1 MSTFSLNQFVV
12 LLKQRKLIL
21 STLKKFERLI
31 GLEGNIFGTNLRN
44 LRNLKGISLNALGE
58 ELNVTGSA
66 ISSWEL
72 GKKEPNLDMLK
83 KIGNYFTVS
92 IDYLLSHQVSNS
104 ESQNKEV
111 VSKLATKIYEKYRD
125 VPDSKKTMVEQEI
138 LNYVDYLHFK
148 AQAEHEELE
157 KLGHN

>member
-1 MSTFSLNQFVV
+1 M
-12 LLKQRKLIL
+12 
-21 STLKKFERLI
+21 
-31 GLEGNIFGTNLRN
+31 EGNIFGTNLRN

-83 KIGNYFTVS
+83 KIGNYFRVS
-92 IDYLLSHQVSNS
+92 IDYLLSHQVSDS
-104 ESQNKEV
+104 ESQKEEV
-111 VSKLATKIYEKYRD
+111 VSKLATKIYEKYRN
-125 VPDSKKTMVEQEI
+125 VPDSKKPMVEQEI

-148 AQAEHEELE
+148 AQVEHKELE

>member
-1 MSTFSLNQFVV
+1 M
-12 LLKQRKLIL
+12 
-21 STLKKFERLI
+21 
-31 GLEGNIFGTNLRN
+31 EGNIFGTNLRN

-83 KIGNYFTVS
+83 KIGNYFRVS
-92 IDYLLSHQVSNS
+92 IDYLLSHQVSDS
-104 ESQNKEV
+104 ESQKKEV

-125 VPDSKKTMVEQEI
+125 VPDSKKSMVEQEI

-148 AQAEHEELE
+148 AQVEHKELE

>member
-1 MSTFSLNQFVV
+1 M
-12 LLKQRKLIL
+12 
-21 STLKKFERLI
+21 
-31 GLEGNIFGTNLRN
+31 EGNIFGTNLRN

-83 KIGNYFTVS
+83 KIGNYFRVS
-92 IDYLLSHQVSNS
+92 IDYLLSHQVSDS
-104 ESQNKEV
+104 ESQKKEV

-125 VPDSKKTMVEQEI
+125 VPDSKKPMVEQEI

-148 AQAEHEELE
+148 AQVEHKELE